1 MRLDIYGQFVLSVIT
16 PKGGW
21 FKGRPV
27 AIIEDREACYPIE
40 LPIANDLTEDQL
52 QRYATN
58 RFSSFAEPGRAKRR
72 LGVACCSQSDLRR
85 KSSADLAW

>member
-21 FKGRPV
+21 SKGRPV

-72 LGVACCSQSDLRR
+72 LGVACCSRSDLRR